1 VKEKNDEAVLVD
13 TWKTD
18 WVDAAWLFMAS
29 DKVIQWSDYHASCLG
44 TLGSKQSTEMNE
56 SE

>member
-1 VKEKNDEAVLVD
+1 VKEKYDEAVLVD

-18 WVDAAWLFMAS
+18 WVDAAWRFMGS
-29 DKVIQWSDYHASCLG
+29 DKVIQWSDYYVSCLD
-44 TLGSKQSTEMNE
+44 TLSWKQSTEMKV